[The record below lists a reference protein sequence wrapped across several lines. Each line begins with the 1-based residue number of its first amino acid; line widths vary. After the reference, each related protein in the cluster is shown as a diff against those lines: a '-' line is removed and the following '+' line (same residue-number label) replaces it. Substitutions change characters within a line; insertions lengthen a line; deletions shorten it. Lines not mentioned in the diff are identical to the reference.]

1 MEEKNL
7 RRSSE
12 NINTADTAAT
22 DASVKPARSARSSGS
37 ARSAKADKTVKT
49 AKSAKTAK
57 AEKAESAQ
65 TSQTAKKPAPRR
77 TKKQQGDVIFALD
90 IGTRTV
96 VGVLA
101 EKTADSYRLID
112 MQTQAHESRSMT
124 DGQIEDIDAVA
135 AVVRSVRAALE
146 RRQSIKLQRVCI
158 AAAGRAL
165 KTLRHRSSCDVSG
178 LKSITAEDIRA
189 AELEAVRSAEEEFT
203 GSGGNSFYCVG
214 HSVISLEL
222 DGYKVSKPEGHRG
235 SELVTEVIAAFL
247 PAYVVESLCA
257 AVDEAGLETAGLT
270 LEPIA
275 AINAVVPK
283 ELRLINIAMCDI
295 GAGTSDV
302 AASRDGSIVAYG
314 MATIAGD
321 EMTESLMKQLL
332 VEFNEAERI
341 KTCTDPQTEY
351 TDILFNHRTIT
362 REEVARLLL
371 PAEKELADTVCS
383 EILRANGTAPQ
394 AVFLVGG
401 GSLLPG
407 LPELVADGL
416 GLDRSRVAVG
426 SREMIRGVTA
436 PKTLHIG
443 TEHATP
449 VGIAMTA
456 SEGVKYDFT
465 TITLNGRKIRALD
478 TRRLTVFE
486 LCNIGGIKPEQL
498 MARSGKALSFTL
510 NGERVTLRGTASV
523 PAEISLNGRE
533 CSLNAPVRKG
543 DEVNV
548 VPAKP
553 GEDAAALL
561 SDYFELS
568 GLFTAEV
575 SLDGRRVQAGEY
587 LLVNDIPTISDA
599 DIENG
604 AVITLQK
611 RGTLRSL
618 LSAEGIPE
626 EKLDAARLNGAEVS
640 PETRLSNDDVITFV
654 HPQPAETVEEQAP
667 EVFGIQE
674 TAQNVEEAPAE
685 NTEISENA
693 EKTETAPGSQPE
705 QSGESGIPIVFN
717 GERVLF
723 PTQPGV
729 KPIFLDILAAFADDP
744 TALLSRCETVTIN
757 GRTARISEPISP
769 NDEIIIR

>member
-57 AEKAESAQ
+57 AEKAESTQ
-65 TSQTAKKPAPRR
+65 TSQTAKKSAPRR

-371 PAEKELADTVCS
+371 PAEQELADTVCS

-575 SLDGRRVQAGEY
+575 SLD
-587 LLVNDIPTISDA
+587 A

-654 HPQPAETVEEQAP
+654 QPQPAETVEEQAP
-667 EVFGIQE
+667 EVFGVQE

-693 EKTETAPGSQPE
+693 EKTETAPESQPE

>member
-1 MEEKNL
+1 MEEKTP
-7 RRSSE
+7 RRSS
-12 NINTADTAAT
+12 
-22 DASVKPARSARSSGS
+22 
-37 ARSAKADKTVKT
+37 
-49 AKSAKTAK
+49 AK
-57 AEKAESAQ
+57 AEKTAASVKSAKSDVAERTSAKPAKAAK
-65 TSQTAKKPAPRR
+65 TAKKPAPRR

-101 EKTADSYRLID
+101 EKTADSYKLID

-135 AVVRSVRAALE
+135 AVVKSVKTALE

-165 KTLRHRSSCDVSG
+165 KTLRHRSSYDVSG
-178 LKSITAEDIRA
+178 LKSITADDIRT

-222 DGYKVSKPEGHRG
+222 DGYRVSKPEGHRG

-332 VEFNEAERI
+332 VGFNEAERI
-341 KTCTDPQTEY
+341 KTCPDPQTEY
-351 TDILFNHRTIT
+351 TDILMNRRTVT

-426 SREMIRGVTA
+426 TGEMIRGISA
-436 PKTLHIG
+436 PKTIHIG

-449 VGIAMTA
+449 LGIAMTA

-486 LCNIGGIKPEQL
+486 LCSLGGIKPEQL
-498 MARSGKALSFTL
+498 MARSGTALSFTV
-510 NGERVTLRGTASV
+510 NGERVILRGTASV

-543 DEVNV
+543 DEVSI

-568 GLFTAEV
+568 GLFAVEV
-575 SLDGRRVQAGEY
+575 TMDGRRVRAGEY
-587 LLVNDIPTISDA
+587 LLVNDVPVISDA

-604 AVITLQK
+604 SVITLVK
-611 RGTLRSL
+611 RGTLREL
-618 LSAEGIPE
+618 LEAEGLPAE
-626 EKLDAARLNGAEVS
+626 NVQLNGAEVS
-640 PETRLSNDDVITFV
+640 LDTRLSADDVITFV
-654 HPQPAETVEEQAP
+654 QPEPEAAPEESDEPSEPAEPSKPVQA
-667 EVFGIQE
+667 
-674 TAQNVEEAPAE
+674 EEARE
-685 NTEISENA
+685 
-693 EKTETAPGSQPE
+693 QP
-705 QSGESGIPIVFN
+705 QSDEAGIPIVFN
-717 GERVLF
+717 GEHVVF
-723 PTQPGV
+723 PVQPGQ

-744 TALLSRCETVTIN
+744 TALLSRCDTVTIN